1 MATMTVSAVIEGGK
15 ASAAPP
21 LGPALGPSGANIG
34 QIIAA
39 INEKTKDFAGT
50 SVPVKV
56 TVDKSTKEFSIEIG
70 TPPVS
75 SLVKKELG
83 LTAPVK
89 EEAGVKGKKTI
100 GNLTMA
106 QVVKI
111 VKMKR
116 DAILSKSFKSAAKEV
131 IGTCL
136 TMGASVEGKDPR
148 EVQKEVDAGKYDSQL
163 KE

>member
-1 MATMTVSAVIEGGK
+1 MTIPAVIEGGK

-21 LGPALGPSGANIG
+21 LGPAIGPSGANIG

-39 INEKTKDFAGT
+39 INEKTKDFAGM
-50 SVPVKV
+50 SVPIKV
-56 TVDKSTKEFSIEIG
+56 TIDKTTKEFSIEVG

-89 EEAGVKGKKTI
+89 EEAGVKGKKSI
-100 GNLTMA
+100 GNLTMV
-106 QVVKI
+106 QVAKI
-111 VKMKR
+111 VRMKR
-116 DAILSKSFKSAAKEV
+116 DAILGKSFKSAAKEV

-136 TMGASVEGKDPR
+136 TLGASVEGKDPR
-148 EVQKEVDAGKYDSQL
+148 EVQKEIDAGKFDSVL

>member
-1 MATMTVSAVIEGGK
+1 MATMTIPAVIEGGK

-21 LGPALGPSGANIG
+21 LGPAIGPSGSNIG
-34 QIIAA
+34 AITAA
-39 INEKTKDFAGT
+39 INEKTKDFAGMN
-50 SVPVKV
+50 VPIKV
-56 TVDKSTKEFSIEIG
+56 TIDKGTKEFTIEIG

-83 LTAPVK
+83 LAAPVK
-89 EEAGVKGKKTI
+89 EEAGVKGKKSI
-100 GNLTMA
+100 GNLTMV

-111 VKMKR
+111 VNMKR
-116 DAILSKSFKSAAKEV
+116 DAMLSKGIKSAAKEV

-136 TMGASVEGKDPR
+136 TMGAQVEGKDPR
-148 EVQKEVDAGKYDSQL
+148 EVQKEIDAGKYDSLL